1 MSTLRTTAF
10 ATVLTALGLLVA
22 QPAAA
27 QDSGGP
33 LASTMASFFERA
45 SNLLVATAEQVPEE
59 NYSYQ
64 PTEEVMTFGEMVGH
78 VISHNF
84 RLCAEGGG
92 VEPPAAADREATTK
106 AELVEKLQASV
117 DFCVPIYQEAGANLS
132 ESASAMGSDTDRAGA
147 LVFNLTHSWQHYG
160 NFITYVRSLG
170 MVPPSSQGD

>member
-1 MSTLRTTAF
+1 MTRLRTI
-10 ATVLTALGLLVA
+10 VLTAALTGLVLA

-33 LASTMASFFERA
+33 LAPAMADFFERV
-45 SNLLVATAEQVPEE
+45 SGFLVATAEQVPEE
-59 NYSYQ
+59 NYSYS

-92 VEPPAAADREATTK
+92 VERPAEAEQEATTK
-106 AELVEKLQASV
+106 AELVRKLQASV
-117 DFCVPIYQEAGANLS
+117 DFCVPVYRNAGASLS

-170 MVPPSSQGD
+170 MVPPSSQGS